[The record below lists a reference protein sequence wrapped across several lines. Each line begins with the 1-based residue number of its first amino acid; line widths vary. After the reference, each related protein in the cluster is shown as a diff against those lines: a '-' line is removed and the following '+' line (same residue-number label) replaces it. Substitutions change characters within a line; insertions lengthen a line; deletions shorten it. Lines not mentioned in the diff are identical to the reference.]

1 MSNDLSTG
9 RAKRK
14 RSAKWIF
21 LSAALIILGGLALFV
36 FAAGDKA
43 EADKLFTFECNSER
57 VEFLNKQGL
66 IVEPDP
72 QREKITIPAEFNA
85 AFTEYNEL
93 QKQQG
98 FDLEP
103 CCGKTVE
110 RCTYTV
116 KNHPS
121 GKVCQADLYICGGE
135 IVAGDILCTGEGGF
149 IAPLAFPKDA

>member
-1 MSNDLSTG
+1 M
-9 RAKRK
+9 
-14 RSAKWIF
+14 
-21 LSAALIILGGLALFV
+21 ILGTNTSVAQGDADNFYKSNSVNTEKVSFSNQYKMKVGARLFLP
-36 FAAGDKA
+36 K
-43 EADKLFTFECNSER
+43 ELE
-57 VEFLNKQGL
+57 
-66 IVEPDP
+66 EPYLSYNVL
-72 QREKITIPAEFNA
+72 QRA
-85 AFTEYNEL
+85 
-93 QKQQG
+93 QG

-121 GKVCQADLYICGGE
+121 GKVCEADLYICGGE

>member
-1 MSNDLSTG
+1 M
-9 RAKRK
+9 
-14 RSAKWIF
+14 
-21 LSAALIILGGLALFV
+21 ILGTNTSVAQGDADNFYKSNSVNTEKVSFSNQYKMKVGARLFLP
-36 FAAGDKA
+36 K
-43 EADKLFTFECNSER
+43 ELE
-57 VEFLNKQGL
+57 
-66 IVEPDP
+66 EPYLSYNVL
-72 QREKITIPAEFNA
+72 QRA
-85 AFTEYNEL
+85 
-93 QKQQG
+93 QG

-110 RCTYTV
+110 RCSYTV

>member
-1 MSNDLSTG
+1 M
-9 RAKRK
+9 
-14 RSAKWIF
+14 
-21 LSAALIILGGLALFV
+21 ILGTNTSVAQGDADNFYKSNSVNTEKVSFSNQYKMKVGARLFLP
-36 FAAGDKA
+36 K
-43 EADKLFTFECNSER
+43 ELE
-57 VEFLNKQGL
+57 
-66 IVEPDP
+66 EPYLSYNVL
-72 QREKITIPAEFNA
+72 QRA
-85 AFTEYNEL
+85 
-93 QKQQG
+93 QG